1 MPAEARPTMTSA
13 RGPSQTERAHSLGS
27 RVRQLR
33 RQAKLT
39 QREVAERIP
48 MSAANLSR
56 VENGDQGPPSDETI
70 ERLARALN
78 ADADELLAL
87 AGRAIAPA
95 SPDRLLREIRALR
108 AEVRDGLARM
118 EAAINRKQ

>member
-1 MPAEARPTMTSA
+1 MPGEARPTMTSA
-13 RGPSQTERAHSLGS
+13 RGPSQTERAHSLGV
-27 RVRQLR
+27 RLRQLR

-39 QREVAERIP
+39 QREVAERVP

-70 ERLARALN
+70 ERLAGALE

-87 AGRAIAPA
+87 AGRAAAPA
-95 SPDRLLREIRALR
+95 SPDRLLREVRALR
-108 AEVRDGLARM
+108 AEVRDGFARM
-118 EAAINRKQ
+118 EAALHRAR

>member
-13 RGPSQTERAHSLGS
+13 RGPSQTERAHSLGV
-27 RVRQLR
+27 RLRQLR
-33 RQAKLT
+33 RQTKLT
-39 QREVAERIP
+39 QREVAERVP

-87 AGRAIAPA
+87 AGRATAPA

-108 AEVRDGLARM
+108 VEVRDGFARV
-118 EAAINRKQ
+118 EAAINRGQ

>member
-1 MPAEARPTMTSA
+1 MPGEARPTMTSA
-13 RGPSQTERAHSLGS
+13 RGPSQTERAHSLGA

-70 ERLARALN
+70 ERLARALD
-78 ADADELLAL
+78 ADPDELLTL
-87 AGRAIAPA
+87 AGRATAPA

-108 AEVRDGLARM
+108 AEVRDGFARM
-118 EAAINRKQ
+118 EAALQRGR

>member
-1 MPAEARPTMTSA
+1 MPGEARPTMTSA

-70 ERLARALN
+70 EQLARAL
-78 ADADELLAL
+78 DANPDELLTL
-87 AGRAIAPA
+87 AGRAITPA
-95 SPDRLLREIRALR
+95 SPDRLLREIRTLR
-108 AEVRDGLARM
+108 AEVRDGFARI
-118 EAAINRKQ
+118 EAALHRAR

>member
-1 MPAEARPTMTSA
+1 MPGEARLTMTSA
-13 RGPSQTERAHSLGS
+13 RGPSQTERAHSLGV
-27 RVRQLR
+27 RLRQLR

-39 QREVAERIP
+39 QREVAERVP

-70 ERLARALN
+70 ERLARALE

-87 AGRAIAPA
+87 AGRAAAPT
-95 SPDRLLREIRALR
+95 SPDKLMREIRALR
-108 AEVRDGLARM
+108 AEVRDGFARI
-118 EAAINRKQ
+118 EVAIKQG

>member
-1 MPAEARPTMTSA
+1 MTST

-27 RVRQLR
+27 RLRQLR

-70 ERLARALN
+70 ERLARALE
-78 ADADELLAL
+78 ADPDELLTL
-87 AGRAIAPA
+87 AGRATAPA

-108 AEVRDGLARM
+108 AEVRDGFARV
-118 EAAINRKQ
+118 EAALQQSP